1 MGSIRERLFT
11 RRFSMSKVIVVPP
24 RPRRPVRRRLNFD
37 HMDRDDE
44 VSREIDAL
52 MAEQWVLIAALRR
65 MLDNAE
71 RAMAENREA

>member
-1 MGSIRERLFT
+1 MGPICERLFT
-11 RRFSMSKVIVVPP
+11 HRFSMCKVIVVPP

-44 VSREIDAL
+44 VSLEIDAL
-52 MAEQWVLIAALRR
+52 MAEHWVLIAAIHR